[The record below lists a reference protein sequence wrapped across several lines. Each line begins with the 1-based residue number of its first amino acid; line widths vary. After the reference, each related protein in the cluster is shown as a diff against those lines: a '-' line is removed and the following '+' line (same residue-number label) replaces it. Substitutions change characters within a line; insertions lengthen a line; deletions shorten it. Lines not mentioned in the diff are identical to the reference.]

1 GGAERAWLVFAL
13 ATGLVAIATALYLM
27 RGVLA
32 ADTGTDKM
40 REIAA
45 AVQEGAEAFLRRQFK
60 TIAIIVVPL
69 FVLVFFTATKV
80 VRPDGTVAL
89 TFVQSGFARAIA
101 FLCGALFSG
110 MTGFIGMSL
119 SVRGNVRTAAAAREG
134 KLPPALKVAFRT
146 GGITGLLCV
155 GLGLI
160 GATTIVF
167 IFQNSATAVLV
178 GFGFGASLIAL
189 FMRVGGG
196 IFTKAAD
203 VGADLVGKVEA
214 GIPEDDPRNA
224 ATIADNVG
232 DNVGDCAGMAA
243 DIFESYEVTIVAAM
257 ILGYASFGHK
267 GVIFPLLVRAIGV
280 IGSIISTSSVK
291 AGDKGNVKEA
301 MRAVNHGFWL
311 GSAIS
316 VGGFVLL
323 GLVYLWFSPWYVVN
337 HAVERGLYKET
348 EFQTAIKVDPM
359 DVNAEEKILAG
370 LTAKLPTAKEDEKP
384 KIAAQI
390 KETEKTIDDYRQ
402 KVVGKWKKLTST
414 EQEAI
419 AGDKTSPMVT
429 LAHPYAELSPGLDMR
444 GEKGVRYYEGRPG
457 RNGPRHGISSVKE
470 ELTIRP

>member
-1 GGAERAWLVFAL
+1 MPHLLAADGGYQAFVLGGAERVWLVFAL

-32 ADTGTDKM
+32 ADTGTDSM

-45 AVQEGAEAFLRRQFK
+45 AIQEGASAFLRRQFK
-60 TIAIIVVPL
+60 TIAYIVVPL

-89 TFVQSGFARAIA
+89 SFVQSGLARAVA
-101 FLCGALFSG
+101 FLLGAAFSG
-110 MTGFIGMSL
+110 LTGFIGMSL

-134 KLPPALKVAFRT
+134 KLPPALRVAFRT

-160 GATTIVF
+160 GATGIVF

-243 DIFESYEVTIVAAM
+243 DLFESYEITIIASL
-257 ILGYASFGHK
+257 ILGYSAFRSLHLPPPEDCSTRSSSPAS
-267 GVIFPLLVRAIGV
+267 
-280 IGSIISTSSVK
+280 GSSPPP
-291 AGDKGNVKEA
+291 
-301 MRAVNHGFWL
+301 
-311 GSAIS
+311 SAS
-316 VGGFVLL
+316 
-323 GLVYLWFSPWYVVN
+323 
-337 HAVERGLYKET
+337 
-348 EFQTAIKVDPM
+348 
-359 DVNAEEKILAG
+359 
-370 LTAKLPTAKEDEKP
+370 
-384 KIAAQI
+384 
-390 KETEKTIDDYRQ
+390 
-402 KVVGKWKKLTST
+402 
-414 EQEAI
+414 
-419 AGDKTSPMVT
+419 
-429 LAHPYAELSPGLDMR
+429 
-444 GEKGVRYYEGRPG
+444 
-457 RNGPRHGISSVKE
+457 
-470 ELTIRP
+470 